1 VRVLHAPV
9 NIAGQPYTLVRAL
22 RRKGLDA
29 QLVVFKERPFVRG
42 YDRSLHLE
50 RRRSRLS
57 KWLVALQA
65 FVQAAPR
72 YDIFHMHGS
81 LTLLYPFR
89 WDLPIL
95 KAMGKRVVMQF
106 WGSDVRG
113 KDPESLAYLRH
124 VDAIIVGSYHML
136 DHVPDG
142 ANVVLPGLDLSD
154 WPAADLVPG
163 RQEVRDGSP
172 VRVVH
177 APSSR
182 ETKGTAHVLAA
193 VQALRGRGIPLQLE
207 LVEGMPHAVAVQIY
221 RTCDIAVD
229 QLASGWYGVFALETM
244 ALGKPVLGYIR
255 AENADRLEA
264 ARGVRPPVVSVRA
277 ETLGRELERLVVDP
291 EHRLAQG
298 RLSRSFVEQVHDIDD
313 AAEQILAIYQ
323 QV

>member
-1 VRVLHAPV
+1 VRILHAPV

-22 RRKGLDA
+22 RRRGLDA
-29 QLVVFKERPFVRG
+29 QLVVFKERPLVCG

-57 KWLVALQA
+57 KWLVALRA

-72 YDIFHMHGS
+72 YDIFHLHGS

-106 WGSDVRG
+106 WGSDIRG
-113 KDPESLAYLRH
+113 KDPELLSYLRH

-136 DHVPDG
+136 DYVPDG
-142 ANVVLPGLDLSD
+142 AHVVLPGLDLSE
-154 WPAADLVPG
+154 WPTADGVPG
-163 RQEVRDGSP
+163 RQELRDGSP

-182 ETKGTAHVLAA
+182 EIKGTAHVLAA
-193 VQALRGRGIPLQLE
+193 VEALYSRGIPLELE
-207 LVEGMPHAVAVQIY
+207 LVEGVPHAVAVQIY

-229 QLASGWYGVFALETM
+229 QLANGWYGVFALETM

-264 ARGVRPPVVSVRA
+264 AEGVRPPVVSITA
-277 ETLGRELERLVVDP
+277 ESLGCELERLVADRGR
-291 EHRLAQG
+291 RLAQG
-298 RLSRSFVEQVHDIDD
+298 RLSRWFVEQVHDIDD
-313 AAEQILAIYQ
+313 AAEQVMAIYQ

>member
-1 VRVLHAPV
+1 
-9 NIAGQPYTLVRAL
+9 
-22 RRKGLDA
+22 
-29 QLVVFKERPFVRG
+29 VRG

-50 RRRSRLS
+50 RRRSRIS

-72 YDIFHMHGS
+72 YDIFHLHGS

-124 VDAIIVGSYHML
+124 VDATIVGSYHMQ
-136 DHVPDG
+136 DHVPGG
-142 ANVVLPGLDLSD
+142 AHVVLPGLDLSN
-154 WPAADLVPG
+154 WPATDRVAG
-163 RQEVRDGSP
+163 RQEVREGSP

-193 VQALRGRGIPLQLE
+193 VQALCSRGVPLELE
-207 LVEGMPHAVAVQIY
+207 LVEGVPHASAVQIY

-244 ALGKPVLGYIR
+244 ALGKPVLGHIR
-255 AENADRLEA
+255 ADNADRLEA
-264 ARGVRPPVVSVRA
+264 ARGVQPPVVSITA
-277 ETLGRELERLVVDP
+277 ETLGCELERLAVDP
-291 EHRLAQG
+291 ERRLSRG

-313 AAEQILAIYQ
+313 AAEQVMAIYQ